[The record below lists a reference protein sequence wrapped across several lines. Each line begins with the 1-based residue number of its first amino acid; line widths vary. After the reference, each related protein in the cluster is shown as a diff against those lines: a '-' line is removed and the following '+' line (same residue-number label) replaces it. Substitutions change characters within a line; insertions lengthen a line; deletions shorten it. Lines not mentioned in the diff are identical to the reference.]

1 MLPEQGLCNILGLDC
16 ESTGLLAEWRK
27 MALHLDTLVKEIR
40 IAMVGKY
47 TGLSDA
53 YLSVIK
59 SLQHAAMAVDRKLV
73 IDWVEASHLEDDWS
87 DAEESASAWQML
99 KGADGIL
106 VPGGFGDRGI
116 EGKIIAANYSRVNNV
131 PYLGICL
138 GLQVATIEFCRNV
151 LGLTG
156 ANSTE
161 FDESVEHAAVVFMP
175 EISKT
180 HLGGTM
186 RLGSRPT
193 VWQVDE
199 CKIRTLYGEGDSVD
213 ERHRHRY
220 EVNPDLIEQIEAA
233 GLKFVGKDETGQRCE
248 IFELEGHPYFVGV
261 QYHPEF
267 KSRPNRP
274 SPPFL
279 GLLQAATKN

>member
-1 MLPEQGLCNILGLDC
+1 M
-16 ESTGLLAEWRK
+16 
-27 MALHLDTLVKEIR
+27 
-40 IAMVGKY
+40 
-47 TGLSDA
+47 
-53 YLSVIK
+53 
-59 SLQHAAMAVDRKLV
+59 
-73 IDWVEASHLEDDWS
+73 
-87 DAEESASAWQML
+87 
-99 KGADGIL
+99 
-106 VPGGFGDRGI
+106 VPGGFVDRGI
-116 EGKIIAANYSRVNNV
+116 EGKILAANYARTNNV

-151 LGLTG
+151 LGLQG

-161 FDESVEHAAVVFMP
+161 FDENTPNPAVVFMP

-193 VWQVDE
+193 IFQVDD
-199 CKIRTLYGEGDSVD
+199 CMTRRLYGGGPQVD

-220 EVNPDLIEQIEAA
+220 EVNPDLIKRIESA
-233 GLKFVGKDETGQRCE
+233 GLVFVGKDETGQRCE
-248 IFELEGHPYFVGV
+248 IFELEGHPYYVGV

-267 KSRPNRP
+267 KSRPERP

-279 GLLQAATKN
+279 GLLMAASGQTV